1 MLLDNEGTDNRTQ
14 RQDKGQRAFIA
25 PSNPA
30 FHGRIQEK
38 ADGAGAQRI
47 VLGNDGFPFRHRQG
61 DHIDKQIFRT

>member
-1 MLLDNEGTDNRTQ
+1 MKVQIIAPQ

-61 DHIDKQIFRT
+61 RSY